1 MGNDGSNSSGTFKW
15 ICLVPIVF
23 PSLLLAAGILSFIQK
38 QVLKHFVCSK
48 KKIEVLCADSCAT
61 WHMLA
66 RNAGAT
72 DSAEYAFELTLI
84 SVLP

>member
-1 MGNDGSNSSGTFKW
+1 MDMSSAHCFPKFVACSWHSFLYTETSTEAL
-15 ICLVPIVF
+15 CL
-23 PSLLLAAGILSFIQK
+23 LE
-38 QVLKHFVCSK
+38 K
-48 KKIEVLCADSCAT
+48 KKIEVLCTDSCAT